1 MDFDRY
7 LRLYKE
13 SWARLHTST
22 PSLGSYQDRTL
33 SSTWQL
39 SYDQLQRRNP
49 LAAHLLR
56 WWAYFDNE
64 DIWFELLQADE
75 EDGPAWIYE
84 LKDELSFNAAMGT
97 LHDYGLV
104 DVHIGTT
111 GPTESRGYSIH
122 SCVHSWTIHILNQ
135 NWDVDLARLSIGCV
149 ASLVPSENKPQF
161 WHLQRRLLSHA
172 IKCHATIRSSDH
184 DMPWAFHS
192 LANLY
197 ADQGK
202 IDEAEA
208 MYQRAL
214 QGKEKA

>member
-1 MDFDRY
+1 M
-7 LRLYKE
+7 
-13 SWARLHTST
+13 
-22 PSLGSYQDRTL
+22 
-33 SSTWQL
+33 
-39 SYDQLQRRNP
+39 QRRNP

-64 DIWFELLQADE
+64 DIWFELLQADK

-84 LKDELSFNAAMGT
+84 LNDELSFNAAMGT

-111 GPTESRGYSIH
+111 GLTESRGYSIH
-122 SCVHSWTIHILNQ
+122 SCVHSWTIHILNR
-135 NWDVDLARLSIGCV
+135 NWDVHLARLSIICV

-161 WHLQRRLLSHA
+161 WQLQRRLLSHA

-197 ADQGK
+197 SDQGK
-202 IDEAEA
+202 MDKAEA

-214 QGKEKA
+214 EGKEKAWGPDHTQGSDTLHISTHRPSV